1 MVNNYNTN
9 LSSSPYNT
17 TIRVWKALFLR
28 EAVTR
33 ITTSRAA
40 WIWLF
45 IEPAVHIG
53 LMMFIF
59 TVIRVR
65 VISGIETGVWLLVGM
80 LAIFMYKRTA
90 AQTTNAISSN
100 QSLFAYRQVKPVDTV
115 LCRGYLE
122 GFLMVL
128 VSILTYSTT
137 FLLGFGMV
145 PHDPL
150 VLISAFAGL
159 WLTGLGFG
167 LIASV
172 LADLVP
178 ELGKII
184 SMLNSPIYLISG
196 VVFPIASLPE
206 PYRSWLMINPLIH
219 GIESA
224 RSSISPYYHPL
235 SGLDLGYLFECAF
248 GFIFLGLALQ
258 KHFATTLAMK

>member
-1 MVNNYNTN
+1 MTNNYSTD
-9 LSSSPYNT
+9 LASSPFNT
-17 TIRVWKALFLR
+17 TFRVWKALFLR

-33 ITTSRAA
+33 ITASRAA

-59 TVIRVR
+59 TVVRVR
-65 VISGIETGVWLLVGM
+65 VISGIETGIWLLIGM
-80 LAIFMYKRTA
+80 LAIFTYKRTA
-90 AQTTNAISSN
+90 TQTTNAISSN
-100 QSLFAYRQVKPVDTV
+100 RSLFAYRQVKPVDTV
-115 LCRGYLE
+115 LTRGYLE
-122 GFLMVL
+122 GYLMLL
-128 VSILTYSTT
+128 VSLLTYSTT
-137 FLLGFGMV
+137 FLLGFGMI
-145 PHDPL
+145 PYDPL
-150 VLISAFAGL
+150 VLVASFAGL

-172 LADLVP
+172 LTDLIP

-196 VVFPIASLPE
+196 VVFPIASIPD
-206 PYRSWLMINPLIH
+206 PYRSWLMINPLVH

-224 RSSISPYYHPL
+224 RSAISPYYHPL

-248 GFIFLGLALQ
+248 GFVFLGLALH
-258 KHFATTLAMK
+258 KRFAVTLAMK